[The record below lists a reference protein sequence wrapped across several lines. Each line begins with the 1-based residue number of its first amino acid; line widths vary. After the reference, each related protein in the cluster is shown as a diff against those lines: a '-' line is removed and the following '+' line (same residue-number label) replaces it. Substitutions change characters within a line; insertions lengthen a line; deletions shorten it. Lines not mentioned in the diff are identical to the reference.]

1 MVWIAFALNNVNK
14 CCNNSFNKP
23 RAKKEIKITLSK
35 LHHLHSELGHAKVS
49 TLMPFNKL
57 FCYK

>member
-14 CCNNSFNKP
+14 CCNNSFKP
-23 RAKKEIKITLSK
+23 REKEIKITLSN

-49 TLMPFNKL
+49 ALMPFNKL

>member
-35 LHHLHSELGHAKVS
+35 LHHLHGELGHAKVN